1 MVVVGLVR
9 RTPDSGAI
17 VIPRQVAAACW
28 GGWVGGTVG
37 LGVSVCLSPG
47 SGVAVRLV
55 VEV

>member
-37 LGVSVCLSPG
+37 LGVSVCLSPD